1 MVFLHWNMDYRK
13 SILWL
18 HKILG
23 LLTGVVVFIV
33 AITGC
38 CWAFKD
44 EIESLYTDY
53 KLVEKQDEPILTPT
67 EVKDIG
73 ASIFPNNTIHGS
85 LFSNKNE
92 AIEVI
97 FYDAEPEFY
106 QSVFLNPYSG
116 SIIHVEDHLSGFF
129 SFILKGHMRLW
140 LPSGIGEQVVG
151 ASILMFIFIIIS
163 GFILWIPKKRK
174 NLKQRLQFMWK
185 PTTRWKRKNFDLHTI
200 VGFYIC
206 SLALVLAFTGTIMS
220 YTWLQYVVYKST
232 GGDKVAVFIIPENIS
247 GDFKQNGET
256 APMDFL
262 IAKLQKELPNAE
274 NIELHYPESESS
286 SIYIE
291 ISNTEGVYYDS
302 DFRFFDQNTLEE
314 IETPGIY
321 GKYKNAEVGEKI
333 LRMNYDIH
341 IGAIGGLAG
350 KIIAFLVSLLTA
362 TLPVT
367 GVFLWYGRKYKK
379 EKPTKVNALQASY

>member
-1 MVFLHWNMDYRK
+1 MDYRK
-13 SILWL
+13 SILSL

-23 LLTGVVVFIV
+23 LITGVVVFIV

-38 CWAFKD
+38 CWAFRD
-44 EIESLYTDY
+44 EIESLYSDY
-53 KLVEKQDEPILTPT
+53 KIVEKQDKPTLTPT
-67 EVKDIG
+67 EVKNIG
-73 ASIFPNNTIHGS
+73 ASVFPNNTIHGS

-97 FYDAEPEFY
+97 FYDEYPEFY

-116 SIIHVEDHLSGFF
+116 AIIHVEDHLSGFF
-129 SFILKGHMRLW
+129 AFILKGHTRLW
-140 LPSGIGEQVVG
+140 LPKDIGEQVVG
-151 ASILMFIFIIIS
+151 ASILLFVFIIVS

-220 YTWLQYVVYKST
+220 YTWLQYVVYKSV
-232 GGDKVAVFIIPENIS
+232 GGEKVAEFIIPENIS
-247 GDFKQNGET
+247 GEFRPDGET
-256 APMDFL
+256 VPMDFL
-262 IAKLQKELPNAE
+262 IAKLQKELPNAQ
-274 NIELHYPESESS
+274 NIELHYPESETS

-291 ISNTEGVYYDS
+291 ISNTEGIYYDS

-314 IETPGIY
+314 IETPGVY
-321 GKYKNAEVGEKI
+321 GKYENAKVAEKI

-350 KIIAFLVSLLTA
+350 KIIAFLVSLITA
-362 TLPVT
+362 TLPIT
-367 GVFLWYGRKYKK
+367 GIFLWYGRKYKK
-379 EKPTKVNALQASY
+379 EKIRKVDTLKVSY